1 MLSTALQKNWL
12 QFYLFFSTWF
22 TLPIYTFCIQCLD
35 YDRMCTFYYR
45 INRVIT
51 IKTHNRT
58 EGDHFMRCQSRN
70 ISHHLRFFSFR
81 CCCCCLVAK
90 LDLTSR
96 VRFTHMRV
104 YFFIYYTFS
113 ALSHSLQLVSRMAIC
128 MAFLLRTSI
137 PERVWILLWNRS
149 DRFVHTINRF
159 TEIDLLW
166 FCK

>member
-70 ISHHLRFFSFR
+70 ISHHLRFFFLSLLLLPR
-81 CCCCCLVAK
+81 CKAGLN
-90 LDLTSR
+90 
-96 VRFTHMRV
+96 
-104 YFFIYYTFS
+104 
-113 ALSHSLQLVSRMAIC
+113 VSRPLHSYACLFLHLLYILGSISFPPTCESDGDLHGIFIAHFDTWTSLNIALESVGPIC
-128 MAFLLRTSI
+128 AY
-137 PERVWILLWNRS
+137 
-149 DRFVHTINRF
+149 D
-159 TEIDLLW
+159 
-166 FCK
+166 